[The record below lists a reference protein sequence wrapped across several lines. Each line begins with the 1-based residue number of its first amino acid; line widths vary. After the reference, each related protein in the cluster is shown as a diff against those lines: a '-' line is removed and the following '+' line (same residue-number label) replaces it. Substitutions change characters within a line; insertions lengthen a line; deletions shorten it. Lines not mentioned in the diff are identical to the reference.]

1 VPWASLWLGCRIGH
15 LPLSNFEGGQHE
27 AMECIIEIIDVDR
40 LDAGFLDNLLFGHLR
55 RLQAG
60 RKVRVVLK

>member
-1 VPWASLWLGCRIGH
+1 
-15 LPLSNFEGGQHE
+15 
-27 AMECIIEIIDVDR
+27 MECIIEIIDVDR